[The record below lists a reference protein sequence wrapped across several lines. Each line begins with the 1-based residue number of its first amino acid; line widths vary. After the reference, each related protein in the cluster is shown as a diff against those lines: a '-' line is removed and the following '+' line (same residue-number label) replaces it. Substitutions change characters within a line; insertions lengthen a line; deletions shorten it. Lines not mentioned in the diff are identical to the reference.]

1 MPRDEDHTGRR
12 YFFRDGLAR
21 IMGPLADY
29 LDKHVELPTQRVK
42 LRPPGAI
49 AEGDLLET
57 CIRCGVCVEVCP
69 AHAIRAEPAGEHPS
83 SGTPYIDADL
93 AACVICDGLVCT
105 QECPSGALRPI
116 DRACDIAMGLARV
129 KVAVCLRLDGED
141 CAVCVDRCPLGSEAL
156 ILTGSGPPRVRDPG
170 CVGCG
175 LCQLSCPTTP
185 KAIVVRPGS

>member
-1 MPRDEDHTGRR
+1 MPMDEHHTGRR
-12 YFFRDGLAR
+12 HFFRDGLAR
-21 IMGPLADY
+21 IVGPLADY
-29 LDKHVELPTQRVK
+29 LDRHVELPTCRVK

-49 AEGDLLET
+49 AEDDLLET

-69 AHAIRAEPAGEHPS
+69 AHAIRVEPTGEHSS
-83 SGTPYIDADL
+83 SGTSYIDPDL

-105 QECPSGALRPI
+105 HECPSGALRPI
-116 DRACDIAMGLARV
+116 DRASDIAMGLARV
-129 KVAVCLRLDGED
+129 NVAVCLRLDGED
-141 CAVCVDRCPLGSEAL
+141 CTVCVERCPLGSEAL
-156 ILTGSGPPRVRDPG
+156 ILTGPGPPRVRDPG